1 MFLAHVHDDD
11 FQRQF
16 VEADGLLAL
25 GALVRHDNLVLRAQA
40 LEALLSLTGS
50 KSLDWFQNP
59 PSARLAALHRH
70 MLALAQTAFLGDL
83 MGAFDDLIAGHLFPG
98 GSGLSLQLAAFF
110 LSWLRL
116 FYARDNELRVSR
128 QVISTLLAWSE
139 HQAVPPE
146 EAAFAKKLYD
156 DFRRFP
162 AEQDEPGGRDS
173 GVAVD
178 AELAAAAP
186 GHEDAPRIEILQE
199 RDGAPAEAGQTASQA
214 ATAAAPALS
223 LRAQGNGLFARGK
236 YVEALAFYARA
247 AEGESDGAAL
257 ARIRGN
263 SAAAHVELWKRE
275 VAEAKRVA
283 ASSGSKTAQAAAQA
297 AAECAA
303 GHLASAEAAARDA
316 IAADATYTKAHYRLA
331 QVLAEQG
338 RLDQAREALEQGRAL
353 CGQEPGSAEAAP
365 FDALEQRLS
374 FIVGETAERK
384 EELDEVYH
392 AIMSRYSTTAPAPA
406 PAPAPASAPISSPA
420 PVPALGR
427 EGGGVIDGRA
437 AQVSVEPRAPSQV
450 AAPAAKGIGGVAG
463 APRSSGKALL
473 ASLRDKSGA
482 DFVDAVVALRQG
494 ELKAAVGESLDEQL
508 LVRGI
513 HAADAVLPARARD
526 ALAVLG
532 DLAELSR
539 FSLVLLFLP
548 QSARDRLASM
558 FAIISSVLR
567 SEAQAV
573 DAVRDKYRST
583 KWNG

>member
-1 MFLAHVHDDD
+1 MRDDD

-50 KSLDWFQNP
+50 DSLDWFQNP
-59 PSARLAALHRH
+59 PSARQAALHRH

-83 MGAFDDLIAGHLFPG
+83 MGAFDDLIAGRLFPG

-162 AEQDEPGGRDS
+162 AEQDEPGGRDG

-186 GHEDAPRIEILQE
+186 GHEDAPRVEILQE
-199 RDGAPAEAGQTASQA
+199 RDGAPSEAGQAASQA

-223 LRAQGNGLFARGK
+223 LRAQGNGLFARGE

-247 AEGESDGAAL
+247 AEGENDGAAL

-263 SAAAHVELWKRE
+263 CAAAHVELWKRE
-275 VAEAKRVA
+275 IAEAKRVA

-297 AAECAA
+297 AAERAA
-303 GHLASAEAAARDA
+303 VHLASAETAARDA
-316 IAADATYTKAHYRLA
+316 ITADATYAKALYRLA

-338 RLDQAREALEQGRAL
+338 RLDQAREAIEQGRAL
-353 CGQEPGSAEAAP
+353 CGQEPGSAEAAA

-384 EELDEVYH
+384 QELDEVYH
-392 AIMSRYSTTAPAPA
+392 AIMSRYQTTAPAPPPVSA
-406 PAPAPASAPISSPA
+406 FTPAPTPAPAL
-420 PVPALGR
+420 ALGGD
-427 EGGGVIDGRA
+427 GGGAIDGRA
-437 AQVSVEPRAPSQV
+437 ADVSVEPSAPSQV
-450 AAPAAKGIGGVAG
+450 AAPVAKGTGVVAR
-463 APRSSGKALL
+463 APKSSGKALL

-482 DFVDAVVALRQG
+482 AFVDAVVALRQG
-494 ELKAAVGESLDEQL
+494 ELKAAVGEGLDEQL

-513 HAADAVLPARARD
+513 QAADAMLPARARD

-573 DAVRDKYRST
+573 DAVRDKYSST
-583 KWNG
+583 KIE